1 MQGNS
6 LICFDIMEYNL
17 KISHKDI
24 PRKILVPF
32 LNQSTSLK
40 GLFALIIMEN
50 SNLIE
55 KFFFS
60 LLVSPIFIIGV
71 IMIIKTNVSSIW
83 IRCLMTVNV
92 GCKFRDKDFNS
103 QHAGQVG

>member
-1 MQGNS
+1 
-6 LICFDIMEYNL
+6 MEYNL

-55 KFFFS
+55 KFFIP
-60 LLVSPIFIIGV
+60 LLVSPIFIGV

-92 GCKFRDKDFNS
+92 GWEFRDKDFNL

>member
-1 MQGNS
+1 
-6 LICFDIMEYNL
+6 MEYNL

-40 GLFALIIMEN
+40 SLFASIIMEN
-50 SNLIE
+50 YNLIE
-55 KFFFS
+55 KFFFP
-60 LLVSPIFIIGV
+60 LLVSPIFIGV

-83 IRCLMTVNV
+83 IHCLMTVNV
-92 GCKFRDKDFNS
+92 GCEFRDKDFNS